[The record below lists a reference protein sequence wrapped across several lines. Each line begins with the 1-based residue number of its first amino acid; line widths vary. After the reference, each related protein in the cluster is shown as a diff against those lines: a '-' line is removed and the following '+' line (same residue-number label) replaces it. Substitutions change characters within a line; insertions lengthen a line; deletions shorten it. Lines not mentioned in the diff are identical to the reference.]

1 MSDVINLGSAQGF
14 PGANVPLIDQRGTI
28 TQPWLQFLLALWRRT
43 GSTSGTIPG
52 GNTVNS
58 DPLTVYDATSPEEA
72 AGQAD
77 LFAGAMTWPED
88 IQAAG
93 QADLFAGA
101 MAWPEDI
108 QAPGGDPL
116 ASLAAFS
123 DVPDV
128 SLAAFDFLPVEEEP
142 APIRGAPLW
151 LPTVGASPYSFV
163 SDRRQAVIVSGG
175 TVTAIAFSRDGTTFY
190 SVGLTAGMFLL
201 ETSDVLRVTYTVVPT
216 VFVAAP
222 F

>member
-1 MSDVINLGSAQGF
+1 MSDVINLGNAQGF

-43 GSTSGTIPG
+43 GSASGTIPG
-52 GNTVNS
+52 GNTANS
-58 DPLTVYDATSPEEA
+58 DLLTVYDATSPEE
-72 AGQAD
+72 
-77 LFAGAMTWPED
+77 
-88 IQAAG
+88 AAG

-163 SDRRQAVIVSGG
+163 SDRRQTVIVSGG